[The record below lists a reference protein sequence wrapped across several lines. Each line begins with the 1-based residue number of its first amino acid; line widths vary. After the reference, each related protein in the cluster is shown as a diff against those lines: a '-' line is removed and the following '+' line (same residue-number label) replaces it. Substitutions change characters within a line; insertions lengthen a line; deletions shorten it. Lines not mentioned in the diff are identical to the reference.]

1 MTYPK
6 LIKNDP
12 KINLF
17 EYDGGD
23 LWVRE
28 NVSYWDDQDYCWD
41 NDILKFID
49 NATSI
54 KEFLW
59 KINYTIPYES
69 QIKDLKDNQEYKI
82 RKDNSFYSE
91 IIRYSKKQLNLVDDI
106 LLYDPKII
114 VKFINKLDN
123 VENIYIALNMMSPSD
138 IFMDEDDDWIQQGLK
153 NPNWNTAAYDPSN
166 SDDLD
171 DIKYI
176 KENVDPKIKFDFSFD
191 EKKMQILRD
200 FLQILLQLKHL
211 IG

>member
-12 KINLF
+12 KTNLF

-28 NVSYWDDQDYCWD
+28 NVSYWDDQDYCWN

-49 NATSI
+49 NTTSI

-82 RKDNSFYSE
+82 RKDNSFFSE
-91 IIRYSKKQLNLVDDI
+91 IIKYSEKQLNLVDDI

-123 VENIYIALNMMSPSD
+123 VENIYIAMNMMSPSD
-138 IFMDEDDDWIQQGLK
+138 IFMDEDDEWLQQGLK
-153 NPNWNTAAYDPSN
+153 NPDWNTADYDPSN

-176 KENVDPKIKFDFSFD
+176 KENVDPSIKFDFAFD
-191 EKKMQILRD
+191 EKQMQILKD
-200 FLQILLQLKHL
+200 NKI
-211 IG
+211 I

>member
-1 MTYPK
+1 MVDKKLMIYPK
-6 LIKNDP
+6 LITKNL
-12 KINLF
+12 KSCIF

-41 NDILKFID
+41 NDILKFI
-49 NATSI
+49 NETKTI

-91 IIRYSKKQLNLVDDI
+91 VIKYSKKQLNLVDDI

-114 VKFINKLDN
+114 VKFIKKLDN

-153 NPNWNTAAYDPSN
+153 NPDWNTAAYDPAN

-191 EKKMQILRD
+191 EKQMQILRD
-200 FLQILLQLKHL
+200 NKI
-211 IG
+211 I

>member
-6 LIKNDP
+6 LINSNLKT
-12 KINLF
+12 NLF

-23 LWVRE
+23 LWKRE

-91 IIRYSKKQLNLVDDI
+91 IIKYSEKQLNLVDDI

-123 VENIYIALNMMSPSD
+123 VENIYIAMNMMSPSD

-153 NPNWNTAAYDPSN
+153 NPDWNTAAYDLSN

-176 KENVDPKIKFDFSFD
+176 KENVDQSIKFDFAFD
-191 EKKMQILRD
+191 EKQMQILKD
-200 FLQILLQLKHL
+200 NKI
-211 IG
+211 I

>member
-1 MTYPK
+1 MAYPK

-12 KINLF
+12 KTNLF

-23 LWVRE
+23 LWKRE
-28 NVSYWDDQDYCWD
+28 NVSYWDDQDYCWN

-59 KINYTIPYES
+59 KINYTIPHGS
-69 QIKDLKDNQEYKI
+69 QIKGLKDNQEYKI

-91 IIRYSKKQLNLVDDI
+91 VIRYSEKQLNLVDDI

-153 NPNWNTAAYDPSN
+153 NPDWNTASFDPSN

-191 EKKMQILRD
+191 EKQMQILRD
-200 FLQILLQLKHL
+200 NKI
-211 IG
+211 I

>member
-12 KINLF
+12 KTNLF

-23 LWVRE
+23 LWKRE
-28 NVSYWDDQDYCWD
+28 NVSYWDDQDYCWN

-54 KEFLW
+54 KEFSW
-59 KINYTIPYES
+59 KINYTIPHGS
-69 QIKDLKDNQEYKI
+69 QIKGL
-82 RKDNSFYSE
+82 KDNSFYSE
-91 IIRYSKKQLNLVDDI
+91 VIKYSEKQLNLVDDI

-114 VKFINKLDN
+114 VKFINKLEN
-123 VENIYIALNMMSPSD
+123 VENIYIALAMMSPSD
-138 IFMDEDDDWIQQGLK
+138 VFMDEDDKWIQEGLK
-153 NPNWNTAAYDPSN
+153 NPDWKTASYDPSN
-166 SDDLD
+166 SDDLN

-191 EKKMQILRD
+191 EKQMQILRD
-200 FLQILLQLKHL
+200 NKI
-211 IG
+211 I

>member
-1 MTYPK
+1 MISPK
-6 LIKNDP
+6 LINKDL
-12 KINLF
+12 KTNLF

-41 NDILKFID
+41 NDILKFI
-49 NATSI
+49 NETKSI

-59 KINYTIPYES
+59 KINYTIPYKS
-69 QIKDLKDNQEYKI
+69 QIKDLKNNQEYKL
-82 RKDNSFYSE
+82 RKDNNFYSE
-91 IIRYSKKQLNLVDDI
+91 VIKYSEKQLNLVDDI

-114 VKFINKLDN
+114 VKFINKLEN
-123 VENIYIALNMMSPSD
+123 VENIYIALTMMSPSD
-138 IFMDEDDDWIQQGLK
+138 VFMDEDDKWIQEGLK
-153 NPNWNTAAYDPSN
+153 NPDWKTASYDPSN

-191 EKKMQILRD
+191 EKQMQILRD
-200 FLQILLQLKHL
+200 NKI
-211 IG
+211 I

>member
-1 MTYPK
+1 MIFPK
-6 LIKNDP
+6 LINNDT
-12 KINLF
+12 KTNLF

-23 LWVRE
+23 LWKRE
-28 NVSYWDDQDYCWD
+28 NVSYWDDQDYCWN

-91 IIRYSKKQLNLVDDI
+91 VIKYSKKQLNLVDDI

-123 VENIYIALNMMSPSD
+123 IENIYIALNMMSPPE

-176 KENVDPKIKFDFSFD
+176 KEYVDPSIKFDFAFN
-191 EKKMQILRD
+191 EKQMQILRD
-200 FLQILLQLKHL
+200 NKI
-211 IG
+211 I

>member
-6 LIKNDP
+6 LINSNLKT
-12 KINLF
+12 NLF

-69 QIKDLKDNQEYKI
+69 QIKGLKDNQKYKI

-91 IIRYSKKQLNLVDDI
+91 VIKYSEKQLNLVDDI

-123 VENIYIALNMMSPSD
+123 VENIYIALNMMSPTD
-138 IFMDEDDDWIQQGLK
+138 ILMDEDDDWIQQGLK

-166 SDDLD
+166 SDDLK

-191 EKKMQILRD
+191 EKQMQILRD
-200 FLQILLQLKHL
+200 NKI
-211 IG
+211 I

>member
-1 MTYPK
+1 MIFPK
-6 LIKNDP
+6 LINNDT
-12 KINLF
+12 KTNLF

-23 LWVRE
+23 LWKRE
-28 NVSYWDDQDYCWD
+28 NVSYWDDQDYCWN

-91 IIRYSKKQLNLVDDI
+91 VIKYSEKQLNLVDDI
-106 LLYDPKII
+106 LLYDPKVI

-123 VENIYIALNMMSPSD
+123 VENIYIALNMMSPPE

-153 NPNWNTAAYDPSN
+153 NPDWNTAAYDPSN

-176 KENVDPKIKFDFSFD
+176 KENVDPSIKFGFAFD
-191 EKKMQILRD
+191 EKQMQILKD
-200 FLQILLQLKHL
+200 NKI
-211 IG
+211 I

>member
-6 LIKNDP
+6 LIKNDL
-12 KINLF
+12 KTNLF

-28 NVSYWDDQDYCWD
+28 NVSYWDDQDYCWS
-41 NDILKFID
+41 NDILKFIV
-49 NATSI
+49 NATTI

-69 QIKDLKDNQEYKI
+69 QIKDLKDNQKYKI

-91 IIRYSKKQLNLVDDI
+91 VIKYSEKQLNLVDDI
-106 LLYDPKII
+106 LLYDPEIL
-114 VKFINKLDN
+114 VKFINKLEN

-153 NPNWNTAAYDPSN
+153 NPDWNTAAFDPSN

-176 KENVDPKIKFDFSFD
+176 KENVDPNIKFDFSFD
-191 EKKMQILRD
+191 EKQMQILKENK
-200 FLQILLQLKHL
+200 I
-211 IG
+211 I

>member
-1 MTYPK
+1 MMVDKKLMIYPK
-6 LIKNDP
+6 LITKDLKNC
-12 KINLF
+12 IF

-41 NDILKFID
+41 NDILKFI
-49 NATSI
+49 NETKTI

-69 QIKDLKDNQEYKI
+69 QIKDLKDNQEYKT

-91 IIRYSKKQLNLVDDI
+91 VIKYSKKQLNLVDDI

-176 KENVDPKIKFDFSFD
+176 KENVDPKIKFDFAFD
-191 EKKMQILRD
+191 EKQIQILRD
-200 FLQILLQLKHL
+200 NKI
-211 IG
+211 I

>member
-1 MTYPK
+1 MNSPK
-6 LIKNDP
+6 LINKDLKSN
-12 KINLF
+12 IF

-91 IIRYSKKQLNLVDDI
+91 VINYSEKQLNLVDDI

-123 VENIYIALNMMSPSD
+123 VENIYIALNMMSPTD
-138 IFMDEDDDWIQQGLK
+138 ILMDEDDDWIQQGLK
-153 NPNWNTAAYDPSN
+153 NSNWNTAAYDPSN

-176 KENVDPKIKFDFSFD
+176 QENVDQSIKFDFSFD
-191 EKKMQILRD
+191 EKQMQILKD
-200 FLQILLQLKHL
+200 NKI
-211 IG
+211 I

>member
-6 LIKNDP
+6 PIKNDL
-12 KINLF
+12 KNNLF

-28 NVSYWDDQDYCWD
+28 NVSYWDDQDYCWE
-41 NDILKFID
+41 NDILKFI
-49 NATSI
+49 NETKSI

-69 QIKDLKDNQEYKI
+69 QIKGLKDNQEYKI
-82 RKDNSFYSE
+82 RKDNNFYSE
-91 IIRYSKKQLNLVDDI
+91 VIRYSEKQLNLVDDI

-153 NPNWNTAAYDPSN
+153 NPDWNTASFDPSN

-191 EKKMQILRD
+191 EKQMQILRD
-200 FLQILLQLKHL
+200 NEI
-211 IG
+211 I

>member
-1 MTYPK
+1 MTFPR
-6 LIKNDP
+6 LIKNDNS
-12 KINLF
+12 NLF
-17 EYDGGD
+17 EYEGGD

-28 NVSYWDDQDYCWD
+28 NVSYWDDQDYCWN
-41 NDILKFID
+41 NDILKFI
-49 NATSI
+49 NHVTSI

-91 IIRYSKKQLNLVDDI
+91 VIKYSEKQLNLVDDI
-106 LLYDPKII
+106 LLYDPKVI

-123 VENIYIALNMMSPSD
+123 VENIYIALNMMSPPE

-153 NPNWNTAAYDPSN
+153 NPDWNTAAFDPSN

-176 KENVDPKIKFDFSFD
+176 KENVDPSIKFDFAFD
-191 EKKMQILRD
+191 EKQMQILKD
-200 FLQILLQLKHL
+200 NKI
-211 IG
+211 I

>member
-1 MTYPK
+1 MIFPK
-6 LIKNDP
+6 LINNDI
-12 KINLF
+12 KTNLF

-23 LWVRE
+23 LWKRE

-91 IIRYSKKQLNLVDDI
+91 IIKYSEKQLNLVDDI

-123 VENIYIALNMMSPSD
+123 VENIYIALNMMSPTD
-138 IFMDEDDDWIQQGLK
+138 ILMDEDDDWIQQGLK

-166 SDDLD
+166 SDDLK

-191 EKKMQILRD
+191 EKQMQILRD
-200 FLQILLQLKHL
+200 NKI
-211 IG
+211 I

>member
-12 KINLF
+12 KTNLF

-23 LWVRE
+23 LWKRE
-28 NVSYWDDQDYCWD
+28 NVSYWDDQDYCWN

-49 NATSI
+49 NTTSI

-59 KINYTIPYES
+59 KINYTIPHGS
-69 QIKDLKDNQEYKI
+69 QIKGLKD
-82 RKDNSFYSE
+82 DSFYSE
-91 IIRYSKKQLNLVDDI
+91 VIKYSEKQLNLVDDI

-114 VKFINKLDN
+114 VKFINKLEN
-123 VENIYIALNMMSPSD
+123 VENIYIALAMMSPSD
-138 IFMDEDDDWIQQGLK
+138 VFMDEDDKWIQEGLK
-153 NPNWNTAAYDPSN
+153 NPDWKTASYDPSN

-191 EKKMQILRD
+191 EKQMQILRD
-200 FLQILLQLKHL
+200 NKI
-211 IG
+211 I

>member
-1 MTYPK
+1 MTFPK
-6 LIKNDP
+6 LIKNDNN
-12 KINLF
+12 NLF

-28 NVSYWDDQDYCWD
+28 NVSYWDDQDYCWS
-41 NDILKFID
+41 NDILKFIV

-69 QIKDLKDNQEYKI
+69 QIKDLKDNQKYKI

-91 IIRYSKKQLNLVDDI
+91 VIKYSEKQLNLVDDI
-106 LLYDPKII
+106 LLYDPEIL
-114 VKFINKLDN
+114 VKFINKLEN

-153 NPNWNTAAYDPSN
+153 NPDWNTAAFDPSN

-176 KENVDPKIKFDFSFD
+176 KENVDPNIKFDFSFD
-191 EKKMQILRD
+191 EKQMQILKENK
-200 FLQILLQLKHL
+200 I
-211 IG
+211 I

>member
-12 KINLF
+12 KTNLF

-23 LWVRE
+23 LWKRE
-28 NVSYWDDQDYCWD
+28 NVSYWDDQDYCWN

-49 NATSI
+49 NTTSI
-54 KEFLW
+54 EEFLW
-59 KINYTIPYES
+59 KINYTIPHGS
-69 QIKDLKDNQEYKI
+69 QIKGLKD
-82 RKDNSFYSE
+82 DSFYSE
-91 IIRYSKKQLNLVDDI
+91 VIKYSEKQLNLVDDI

-114 VKFINKLDN
+114 VKFINKLEN
-123 VENIYIALNMMSPSD
+123 VENIYIALAMMSPSD
-138 IFMDEDDDWIQQGLK
+138 VFMDEDDDWIQQGLK
-153 NPNWNTAAYDPSN
+153 NPDWNTASFDPSN

-191 EKKMQILRD
+191 EKQMQILRD
-200 FLQILLQLKHL
+200 NKI
-211 IG
+211 I

>member
-6 LIKNDP
+6 LIKNDL
-12 KINLF
+12 KTNLF

-28 NVSYWDDQDYCWD
+28 NVSYWDDQDYCW
-41 NDILKFID
+41 NNHILKFID

-59 KINYTIPYES
+59 KINYTIPYRS
-69 QIKDLKDNQEYKI
+69 QIKDLKENQEYKL
-82 RKDNSFYSE
+82 RKDNNFYSE
-91 IIRYSKKQLNLVDDI
+91 VIKYSEKKLNLVDDI
-106 LLYDPKII
+106 LLYDPKVI
-114 VKFINKLDN
+114 VKFINKLEN
-123 VENIYIALNMMSPSD
+123 VENIYIALNMMTPSD

-153 NPNWNTAAYDPSN
+153 NPDWNTAAFDPSN

-176 KENVDPKIKFDFSFD
+176 KENVDPNIKFDFSFD
-191 EKKMQILRD
+191 EKQMQILRD
-200 FLQILLQLKHL
+200 NKI
-211 IG
+211 I

>member
-6 LIKNDP
+6 HIKNDL
-12 KINLF
+12 KTNLF

-54 KEFLW
+54 KEFSW

-69 QIKDLKDNQEYKI
+69 QIKGLKDNQKYKI

-91 IIRYSKKQLNLVDDI
+91 VIKYSEKQLNLVDDI

-138 IFMDEDDDWIQQGLK
+138 IFMDEDDKWIQEGLK
-153 NPNWNTAAYDPSN
+153 NPDWKTASYDPSN
-166 SDDLD
+166 SDDLE

-191 EKKMQILRD
+191 EKQMQILRD
-200 FLQILLQLKHL
+200 NKI
-211 IG
+211 I

>member
-6 LIKNDP
+6 PIKNDL
-12 KINLF
+12 KNNLF

-28 NVSYWDDQDYCWD
+28 NVSYWDDQDYCWN

-59 KINYTIPYES
+59 KINYTIPHGS
-69 QIKDLKDNQEYKI
+69 QIKGLKD
-82 RKDNSFYSE
+82 DSFYSE
-91 IIRYSKKQLNLVDDI
+91 VIKYSEKQLNLVDDI

-114 VKFINKLDN
+114 VKFINKLEN
-123 VENIYIALNMMSPSD
+123 VENIYIALAMMSPSD
-138 IFMDEDDDWIQQGLK
+138 VFMDEDDKWIQEGLK
-153 NPNWNTAAYDPSN
+153 NPDWKTASYDPSN

-191 EKKMQILRD
+191 EKQMQILRD
-200 FLQILLQLKHL
+200 NKI
-211 IG
+211 I

>member
-12 KINLF
+12 KTNLF

-23 LWVRE
+23 LWKRE
-28 NVSYWDDQDYCWD
+28 NVSYWDDQDYCWN

-49 NATSI
+49 SATSI

-59 KINYTIPYES
+59 KINYTIPHGA
-69 QIKDLKDNQEYKI
+69 QIKSL
-82 RKDNSFYSE
+82 KDNSFYSE
-91 IIRYSKKQLNLVDDI
+91 VIKYSEKQLNLVDDI

-114 VKFINKLDN
+114 VKFINKLEN
-123 VENIYIALNMMSPSD
+123 VENIYIALTMMSPSD
-138 IFMDEDDDWIQQGLK
+138 VFMDEDDKWIQEGLK
-153 NPNWNTAAYDPSN
+153 NPDWKTASYDPSN
-166 SDDLD
+166 SDDLE

-191 EKKMQILRD
+191 EKQMQILRD
-200 FLQILLQLKHL
+200 NKI
-211 IG
+211 I